1 MTTFQLYD
9 RVVSRVDLPDF
20 GVKAG
25 AIGTVVDYHPGGA
38 FEVDFGLDG
47 DGNIVTAGLDA
58 DQLSPLPAV
67 STQAA

>member
-20 GVKAG
+20 GIQAG
-25 AIGTVVDYHPGGA
+25 TMGTIVDLHPDDA
-38 FEVDFGLDG
+38 FEVDFGLDA